1 LIFAGQ
7 HKMEIK
13 AIDGYIY
20 VGGVNVSGHDDKYFI
35 RPILCDR
42 AHYYTLN
49 GGFYR
54 KDGELYCPHGVLTY
68 KGFRVA
74 GASPHAPACFAYQT
88 ITVDE
93 LTRGRNISAPR
104 PSIIDKLE
112 EQEKILRQLL
122 QINEEYKKYTAD
134 TDRAV
139 ADLQAELTE
148 ADAKSARMAE
158 KLLAKKAQMLETAS
172 IREELRRA
180 VDAAVERDGT
190 ISAMADEIASL
201 NTELAKQGAEK
212 AALKKARECPICF
225 EDRERVAFQCGH
237 QTCVDCARGLDVC
250 PVCRAPIVLSIRLH

>member
-1 LIFAGQ
+1 
-7 HKMEIK
+7 MEAK
-13 AIDGYIY
+13 AINGYIY
-20 VGGVNVSGHDDKYFI
+20 VDGVKVSGHNDKYFI
-35 RPILCDR
+35 IPVSRQCVY
-42 AHYYTLN
+42 YYTLN

-54 KDGELYCPHGVLTY
+54 KDGELYCPHGVLTREGC
-68 KGFRVA
+68 KMHSA
-74 GASPHAPACFAYQT
+74 ASHAPACFAYQT

-122 QINEEYKKYTAD
+122 QINEEYKKYATDAD
-134 TDRAV
+134 KAA
-139 ADLQAELTE
+139 ADLQAKLTE

-158 KLLAKKAQMLETAS
+158 KLLAKKAQMLEATS

-180 VDAAVERDGT
+180 VDTAVERDGT

-201 NTELAKQGAEK
+201 NNELAKQGAEK

-225 EDRERVAFQCGH
+225 EDRGRTAFQCGH
-237 QTCVDCARGLDVC
+237 QTCVDCARKLDAC